1 VHENIFFFLDYIK
14 EGREGL
20 PYGYRVSQVAQKKKK
35 ERKSRENEEKESY
48 TEGEV

>member
-1 VHENIFFFLDYIK
+1 LEKKNFFFGLHK

-20 PYGYRVSQVAQKKKK
+20 PYGYRVSQVAEKKKK

-48 TEGEV
+48 TESKV